1 MSKPLRAIAI
11 YDSMQQQVLPLEPI
25 EPGHIRLYACG
36 VTVYDRCHI
45 GHARGMIVFDAWVQ
59 FLRMQGYR
67 VTYVRNITDIDDK
80 IVARAEKNKCDW
92 QALTREMIANM
103 HADLSALGLSAPNE
117 EPKATDYMADMID
130 YIQRLIDGGHAYA
143 TDQGDVYFSVHDFS
157 DYGKLSHRCLD
168 DLISGARVNPDPS
181 KKNPLDFA
189 LWKRV
194 PDDEPHWPS
203 PWGNGRPGWHLEC
216 SVMST
221 ALLGQPFDVHGG
233 GMDLKFPHHENE
245 IAQSES
251 LQKKDFAHYWMH
263 IGLVQI
269 NQEKMSKSLNNFIT
283 IDDAL
288 SESPAEVL
296 RFLMLSSHY
305 RRPVNYSPTQL
316 QQSMQALRRLYQ
328 ACADLPTVPVDEN
341 AAWCQAFFDRLA
353 DDFNTPQAFAL
364 AFDRAREINA
374 AKAEGNVTQAAIWGS
389 ELRYVMSGINL
400 LTQDPSAFLNQGQE
414 SVDHTWI
421 DACIQERHAARD
433 AKNWTRADE
442 IRHELLEKGIE
453 LLDADGRTTWRIKQ

>member
-1 MSKPLRAIAI
+1 MSNPLRAMAI
-11 YDSMQQQVLPLEPI
+11 YDSMQQKVLSLKPV

-59 FLRMQGYR
+59 FLRAQGYR

-80 IVARAEKNKCDW
+80 IVARAAKNKCDW
-92 QALTREMIANM
+92 QALTRDMIANM

-143 TDQGDVYFSVHDFS
+143 TDQGDVYFSVHDFA

-168 DLISGARVNPDPS
+168 DLISGARVDPDPS
-181 KKNPLDFA
+181 KNNPLDFA

-194 PDDEPHWPS
+194 SDDEPHWSS

-283 IDDAL
+283 IDAAL

-316 QQSMQALRRLYQ
+316 QQSLQALKRLYQ
-328 ACADLPTVPVDEN
+328 ACADLPVVPVDEN
-341 AAWCQAFFDRLA
+341 TAWCQAFFDRLA

-364 AFDRAREINA
+364 AFDRVREINA
-374 AKAEGNVTQAAIWGS
+374 AKADGHITQAAIWAS
-389 ELRYVMSGINL
+389 ELRHVMSTINL
-400 LTQDPSAFLNQGQE
+400 LTQDPLAFLNQGQE
-414 SVDHTWI
+414 TADHAWI
-421 DACIQERHAARD
+421 ESCIQERHAARD
-433 AKNWTRADE
+433 AKNWARADE

-453 LLDADGRTTWRIKQ
+453 LLDADGGTTWRMK